1 MSESRN
7 PPEEPESGEDFSDR
21 KGVIIGVVIGLV
33 ILGVFA
39 AVVGHREV
47 VSMGGRLLGLLG
59 LK

>member
-1 MSESRN
+1 MSEGQS
-7 PPEEPESGEDFSDR
+7 PPDEPETEGFGDR
-21 KGVIIGVVIGLV
+21 KGVIIGLVIGLV
-33 ILGVFA
+33 ILSAFA